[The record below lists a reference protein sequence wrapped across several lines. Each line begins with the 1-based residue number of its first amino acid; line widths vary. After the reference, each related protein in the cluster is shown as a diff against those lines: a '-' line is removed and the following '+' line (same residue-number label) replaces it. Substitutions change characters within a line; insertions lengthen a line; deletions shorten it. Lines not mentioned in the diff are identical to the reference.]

1 MKNKLIQALLNAQLS
16 VAGVQKNARN
26 DFAKYDYV
34 SADGMVGQLRL
45 SLLNNGLVFFRRSW
59 SLNNGQV
66 HSVFVLSH
74 PESGESEESAV
85 SMPVVE
91 TKGRPSDKAVL
102 GALTTCLS
110 YVLRDLLLVPRVD
123 ELEIDNRS
131 NDDVVSKP
139 KVAPAPASAPSAV
152 RGSEADAVLEEVKKI
167 AASRGDGEAWIEGCL
182 HRASEVE
189 GRDITRLSQMPAAYL
204 RKMANPPKGN

>member
-91 TKGRPSDKAVL
+91 TKGRPADKAVL

-131 NDDVVSKP
+131 NDDVLSKP
-139 KVAPAPASAPSAV
+139 KVAPAPASAPSTV
-152 RGSEADAVLEEVKKI
+152 GGSEADAVLEEVKKI
-167 AASRGDGEAWIEGCL
+167 AASRGDGEAWIESCL